1 MKPTITLILIAVSTV
16 VMKAATVETADTV
29 PETPW
34 ALVNVSVANVRTE
47 PRHGAE
53 LSTQT
58 LLGTPVKLT
67 AKAGDEW
74 YKAVLPDGYTGYIIG
89 NSLSL
94 KSDEEMS
101 RWRRADRVVV
111 IAPSE
116 IKSYRDSATVDCELM
131 VSDLVAGD
139 IVERSPRSSTRYTN
153 IIYPD
158 GREAW
163 VPRSEVSDISA
174 WGNTP
179 FNDDIIL
186 YYAYSCL
193 GTPYLWGGTSTKG
206 MDCSGL
212 TKLAYYANG
221 LMILRDASQ
230 QARSGIPVYNDD
242 YESGDLLF
250 FGDKETGRV
259 NHVGIYVDGG
269 RYIESAGCVRLNELA
284 KSPKFLF
291 GRRLRYNVG
300 CPDVLPVSQHPW
312 FFDQPTAKE
321 NGEQF
326 EANE

>member
-1 MKPTITLILIAVSTV
+1 MRIRTILIALLAASSVTV
-16 VMKAATVETADTV
+16 KAASDEAVDTV
-29 PETPW
+29 PAEPW

-53 LSTQT
+53 LSTQA
-58 LLGTPVKLT
+58 LLGTPVRLT
-67 AKAGDEW
+67 AKVGDDW
-74 YKAVLPDGYTGYIIG
+74 YRTVLPDGYMGYIIG
-89 NSLSL
+89 NSLTL
-94 KSDEEMS
+94 KSEAEMA
-101 RWRRADRVVV
+101 RWRDADRVVV
-111 IAPSE
+111 ITPSE
-116 IKSYRDSATVDCELM
+116 IKAYRDSMTTDCELI

-139 IVERSPRSSTRYTN
+139 ILERSPRSTSRYVN

-163 VPRSEVSDISA
+163 VPRGEVSDIRA
-174 WGNTP
+174 WADTP

-193 GTPYLWGGTSTKG
+193 GTPYLWGGTSSKG

-230 QARSGIPVYNDD
+230 QARTGIPVYNDD

-259 NHVGIYVDGG
+259 NHVGIYIDGG
-269 RYIESAGCVRLNELA
+269 RYIESAGRVRLNELSA
-284 KSPKFLF
+284 SPKFLF

-312 FFDQPTAKE
+312 FFNQP
-321 NGEQF
+321 
-326 EANE
+326 